1 MNEEPVE
8 EVEELLKYEER
19 MKKTLSML
27 ESVHD

>member
-8 EVEELLKYEER
+8 EVEELLKYKER

-27 ESVHD
+27 ESVYD

>member
-8 EVEELLKYEER
+8 EVEELLKCEER

-27 ESVHD
+27 ESVYD